1 MFYADSPQWYRS
13 QLMNAHSTRATF
25 FSVAL
30 FLSLTLASRAQTT
43 SPASGALNI
52 HVTAVQGQAQYR
64 SDSGAKWKPVEANT
78 DLPEGVEFRTG
89 PKGAIQFTVG
99 TDQVFRVD
107 RLTVVKVLQ
116 ANLNSDGTIRT
127 DVGMT
132 YGRVSKDVDLP
143 AHPHQDTITTP
154 CSTLAVRGTQVSMYD
169 QPPYT
174 PEAISL
180 TGTALFHFNGSTQF
194 AFGSKGGG
202 TNKVAGDT
210 VGAAQNQ
217 LNTGFVDPNGN
228 FAGHTS
234 TDVQNIQNNPGA
246 PPPGP
251 VGNITQHTGQIIGGM
266 TQMTDNSGGGGS
278 FTPGSIAAEF
288 SWAGNTSD
296 TVVGFTIVDPKGDVF
311 SSLNPPVITQNSRGP
326 LFIGSATAN
335 QSNGDEADIAGFEE
349 FIYGTT
355 ATNSFPA
362 GNYKITVIL
371 EGAEGETLQQIPF
384 ASVNGEV
391 VAIEIPPG
399 SGSPQARRPNS
410 FRRIQQE
417 IDMPVTLN
425 SQPFTLN
432 STNSTATFNVPAP
445 LHPGQTLTPVLS
457 H

>member
-1 MFYADSPQWYRS
+1 MKLFVPRHAFVAASSLLAAFMFCIPAANS
-13 QLMNAHSTRATF
+13 
-25 FSVAL
+25 
-30 FLSLTLASRAQTT
+30 QTT

-266 TQMTDNSGGGGS
+266 TQMTDIQSNDTPGLLTFSFFWSGNASGTNVQMQIHDPNGRTFSSTSPPPPSLAGPNYQGSPIANIDEGDEAAINGHQAFLFGNVTTGAFKSGNYDVTLTLKGIGDQPLNQVSFASISGELQALQLPLSRVGVQPAVRPRVGEMGGS
-278 FTPGSIAAEF
+278 FAA
-288 SWAGNTSD
+288 SD
-296 TVVGFTIVDPKGDVF
+296 IF
-311 SSLNPPVITQNSRGP
+311 Q
-326 LFIGSATAN
+326 
-335 QSNGDEADIAGFEE
+335 
-349 FIYGTT
+349 
-355 ATNSFPA
+355 
-362 GNYKITVIL
+362 
-371 EGAEGETLQQIPF
+371 
-384 ASVNGEV
+384 
-391 VAIEIPPG
+391 
-399 SGSPQARRPNS
+399 
-410 FRRIQQE
+410 
-417 IDMPVTLN
+417 
-425 SQPFTLN
+425 LN
-432 STNSTATFNVPAP
+432 STNPSATFTVTTPIVEGTHLVPNGTGTVMP
-445 LHPGQTLTPVLS
+445 SIS
-457 H
+457 HKNPR